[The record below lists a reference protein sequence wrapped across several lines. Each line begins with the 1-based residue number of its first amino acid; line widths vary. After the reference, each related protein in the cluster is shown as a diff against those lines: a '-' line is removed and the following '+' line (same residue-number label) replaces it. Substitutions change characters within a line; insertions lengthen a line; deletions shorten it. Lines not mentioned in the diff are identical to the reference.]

1 MNTPQLIQRLKASWK
16 HSSKRKKSLLFSGA
30 IFFSLISGWFTLH
43 LIYFSYNAIFN
54 PSSEDPE
61 PPRLV
66 LYLNITRESIYS
78 NGTVF
83 FSVVCIVESYGNYPI
98 PQDDLFQIE
107 KAFICVNDDLLA
119 FNSSFGDIKNA
130 SEISVITGDLNLAA
144 GEEVF
149 LKFQTSFDFQN
160 LTNMYVGVIANG
172 PIGVMDRWDR
182 YTTIFFL

>member
-1 MNTPQLIQRLKASWK
+1 MNTLQLVQRLKTSWK
-16 HSSKRKKSLLFSGA
+16 HSSKRKKRLLFSGA

-43 LIYFSYNAIFN
+43 LIFFSYNAIFN
-54 PSSEDPE
+54 SSNGEYQP

-66 LYLNITRESIYS
+66 LNLNITREAIYS

-98 PQDDLFQIE
+98 PQGDLYQIE
-107 KAFICVNDDLLA
+107 KAFICVNDDLLS
-119 FNSSFGDIKNA
+119 FNSSLGDIKNA

-149 LKFQTSFDFQN
+149 LKFQTSFDFQS
-160 LTNMYVGVIANG
+160 LTNLYVGVIANG
-172 PIGVMDRWDR
+172 PTGVMRWDR
-182 YTTIFFL
+182 YTDRFFL